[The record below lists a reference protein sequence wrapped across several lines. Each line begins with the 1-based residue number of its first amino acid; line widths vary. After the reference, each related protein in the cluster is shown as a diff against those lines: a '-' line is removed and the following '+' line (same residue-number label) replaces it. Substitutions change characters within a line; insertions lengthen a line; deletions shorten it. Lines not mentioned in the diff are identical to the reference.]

1 MTNYPLVLLVK
12 VIWSKMS
19 IAQCCPAY
27 TAECCW
33 AKIGI
38 KQMTNAYKSWTFTIR
53 PRNGVEKDSPLQIA
67 IIKWCMKQDYSFLCA
82 EGTDEARHLHGQIW
96 IKDAREKG
104 TIQRS
109 LERICEQKLEDW
121 NPAQKK
127 VLRSGVKIA
136 YSKDFVENYLSK
148 EDGWILNDPPED
160 EENYYPSEEEQNKV
174 KESANAVD
182 KKYHRL
188 SEMFKEYSDNN
199 NFDYKDISSNLKR
212 KEVIA
217 KFLGIQMFKEKT
229 IPVIADKKH
238 RTQLMECLKAYI
250 WEETTLD
257 MWLTKDDYEIYIQ
270 QMELQDN
277 LINQKYI
284 NESI

>member
-1 MTNYPLVLLVK
+1 HV
-12 VIWSKMS
+12 
-19 IAQCCPAY
+19 
-27 TAECCW
+27 
-33 AKIGI
+33 
-38 KQMTNAYKSWTFTIR
+38 
-53 PRNGVEKDSPLQIA
+53 
-67 IIKWCMKQDYSFLCA
+67 
-82 EGTDEARHLHGQIW
+82 
-96 IKDAREKG
+96 
-104 TIQRS
+104 
-109 LERICEQKLEDW
+109 EDW

-217 KFLGIQMFKEKT
+217 KFLGIQMFKLKT

-250 WEETTLD
+250 WEETTVD
-257 MWLTKDDYEIYIQ
+257 MWLTNEDYENIQ
-270 QMELQDN
+270 NFKEN
-277 LINQKYI
+277 NINY
-284 NESI
+284 